1 MTKILH
7 LTLKKVWFDLMVSG
21 EKQFEYRTPSD
32 WIATRLTKDYDV
44 IKFVNGYG
52 NDKPYFI
59 CEYNGYEISEKD
71 DVVSYNNSTVEVENG
86 DYIIHLGKI
95 LETGNLND

>member
-1 MTKILH
+1 MSTLH

-21 EKQFEYRTPSD
+21 VKRFEYRKPSD
-32 WIATRLTKDYDV
+32 WIATRLAKDYDV

-52 NDKPYFI
+52 NDKPYFV
-59 CEYNGYEISEKD
+59 CEYNGYEISSSLHHIVFLD
-71 DVVSYNNSTVEVENG
+71 NSTVEVEQG

-95 LETGNLND
+95 LETGNLK

>member
-1 MTKILH
+1 MNTLH

-21 EKQFEYRTPSD
+21 VKRFEYRKPSN
-32 WIATRLTKDYDV
+32 WIATRLAKDYDV

-52 NDKPYFI
+52 NDKPYFV
-59 CEYNGYEISEKD
+59 CEYNGYEVSQKD
-71 DVVSYNNSTVEVENG
+71 NVVSYNSSNVEVEQG

-95 LETGNLND
+95 LETGHLR

>member
-1 MTKILH
+1 MNTLH

-21 EKQFEYRTPSD
+21 EKRFEYRKPSD
-32 WIATRLTKDYDV
+32 WITIRLAKDCDV

-52 NDKPYFI
+52 NDKPYFV
-59 CEYNGYEISEKD
+59 CEYNGYEVSEKD
-71 DVVSYNNSTVEVENG
+71 DVVSYDDSTIEVEQG

-95 LETGNLND
+95 LETGNLR